1 MQSRKLVIGAM
12 CFGNALEWY
21 EYGIYVY
28 FAPVLS
34 ELFFSP
40 ASPLGAIV
48 SFYLVLAIGFLSRPI
63 GGMLFGYIGDR
74 VGRRTAVVYSI
85 VFMTIPTFL
94 IGLLPT
100 YAQAGWTAPFLL
112 CVLRLCQGIP
122 AGGEFP
128 GTITYLVESG
138 PPERRGFMGSWS
150 FFGSQMGIVLNITE
164 ILLLERYLTHDQL
177 ASWGWRAS
185 FLFGGLIGVFGILLR
200 VWLKETQ
207 FFRVI
212 EEKAEVE
219 KQPVLWAFK
228 RYKSRMALGF
238 LLACVPLMGGWMI
251 FGFNPSYFQEIFSIS
266 LDQNLMISWCMIVLS
281 TFSLPFFG
289 LLGDRFD
296 KKPLL
301 IGSTIALIALAY
313 PLYAAASSGSLALTL
328 ALEAAMTLILSFQ
341 FAMIPG
347 LLADLFPTSVRF
359 TGVAMSYNF
368 CNSFLASITPVFSF
382 FLIKSTGIAT
392 IPAAVF
398 IGVSL
403 LTLAALLALKEHHGH
418 LRDL

>member
-1 MQSRKLVIGAM
+1 M

-63 GGMLFGYIGDR
+63 GGLLFGSIGDR
-74 VGRRTAVVYSI
+74 VGRRAAVVYSI

-100 YAQAGWTAPFLL
+100 YAQAGWTAPLLL
-112 CVLRLCQGIP
+112 CILRLCQGIP

-138 PPERRGFMGSWS
+138 PPESRGFMGSWS
-150 FFGSQMGIVLNITE
+150 YFGSQFGIILNITE

-177 ASWGWRAS
+177 ATWGWRAS
-185 FLFGGLIGVFGILLR
+185 FLFGGLIGVLGIFLR

-219 KQPVLWAFK
+219 KEPVVWAFK

-238 LLACVPLMGGWMI
+238 LMASLPLMGGWMI
-251 FGFNPSYFQEIFSIS
+251 FGFNPSYFQQTFSIT
-266 LDQNLMISWCMIVLS
+266 LDQNLIISWCMIVLS

-289 LLGDRFD
+289 MLGDRFN

-301 IGSTIALIALAY
+301 IGSAVAVIALAY
-313 PLYAAASSGSLALTL
+313 PLYAAAAAGSLALTL

-368 CNSFLASITPVFSF
+368 CNSFLASATPVLSF
-382 FLIKSTGIAT
+382 YLIKTTGISA

-398 IGVSL
+398 ILISL
-403 LTLAALLALKEHHGH
+403 LTLGAFIALKEHRGH